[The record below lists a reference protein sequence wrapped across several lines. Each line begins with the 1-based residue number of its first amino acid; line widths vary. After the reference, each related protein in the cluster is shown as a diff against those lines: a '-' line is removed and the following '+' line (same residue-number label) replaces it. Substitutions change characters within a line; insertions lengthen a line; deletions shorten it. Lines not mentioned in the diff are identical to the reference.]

1 MRPETAVVWPDV
13 PLLTGNEDAPDRVNI
28 WDQPPRDPEPQ
39 PDGWSF
45 LTPHTVFKSA
55 QVLEPASSY
64 ASRNLEDWMAVPLYP
79 GPAPQSS
86 ILSGVLFCYCA
97 SSSVVTSGSSL
108 TCYIEGEP
116 FQLDIGQHEHDRFVL
131 HHRHW
136 SLRGFGDTLR
146 EAEQDLWDRAQAIAP
161 AYLNRSP
168 EQQTAQARAFRT
180 FLERV
185 L

>member
-1 MRPETAVVWPDV
+1 MHSETAVVWSDA
-13 PLLTGNEDAPDRVNI
+13 PLLTGNEDASDHVSI

-39 PDGWSF
+39 LDGWSF
-45 LTPHTVFKSA
+45 LTLHTDFKSA
-55 QVLEPASSY
+55 HVLEPAISY
-64 ASRNLEDWMAVPLYP
+64 ASRNPWMAVPLYP
-79 GPAPQSS
+79 GPVPQSG
-86 ILSGVLFCYCA
+86 ILSGVLFFYGA
-97 SSSVVTSGSSL
+97 SSSVATSGLSL

-136 SLRGFGDTLR
+136 SLRGFGDTLW

-168 EQQTAQARAFRT
+168 EQQTAQAQAFRT
-180 FLERV
+180 FLARV